1 MEWLEQRFGDEQA
14 DGPSSMRRTYDNDEA
29 MAFAAMQKQLDNES
43 KLLFH
48 MVLDSGSNIHLITL
62 TLNDARRL
70 FKSRRRTNMT
80 VTGIGG
86 RNAERR
92 IR

>member
-1 MEWLEQRFGDEQA
+1 
-14 DGPSSMRRTYDNDEA
+14 MRRTYDNDEA
-29 MAFAAMQKQLDNES
+29 MTFAAMQKQLDNEP

-48 MVLDSGSNIHLITL
+48 MVLDSGSNIHLI

-92 IR
+92 II